1 MGERLIIQGPLIPIF
16 HGNASMTHPSEN
28 LLRALPKTDECIL
41 LLEGHTPPGVPR
53 QLVLKAIRTVI
64 EQERRGILSGGSI
77 SAVSSGEWQKR
88 FLSLLAEITAPRLRR
103 VFNASGVVIHTNLGR
118 SVLSSAACN
127 MLHLAGGSY
136 SNLEFDLNTG
146 QRGSRY
152 DLVEDILCDL
162 TGAESALIV
171 NNNAAAVLIAL
182 DTLAGGREVIVSRGQ
197 LVEIGGSFRIPDI
210 MARSGARLVEVGAT
224 NRTHLFDY
232 EDAVTPETSLLLRVH
247 TSNFR
252 VIGFT
257 SEVSVEEMVS
267 LGAKH
272 DLLTMEDLGSGSL
285 IDFSR
290 YGLPREPTV
299 QEIVKAGVDVVT
311 FSGDKLLGG
320 PQAGII
326 VGRRKIIERIK
337 KNPLNRALR
346 IDKFT
351 LAALESVLREYYDI
365 GQALQNIPTLRMLT
379 QSPQQ
384 VEARCVR
391 LLSLLDA
398 ALQRDF
404 SIESVSSRVGGG
416 AMPEHSIDSRALC
429 YNGDVSITSLE
440 TGLRKMAVPILG
452 RVENGHFV
460 LDLRT
465 VQDREIPELAKELNQ
480 FLSSADGET
489 RD

>member
-1 MGERLIIQGPLIPIF
+1 
-16 HGNASMTHPSEN
+16 MTHPSQT
-28 LLRALPKTDECIL
+28 LLQALPKIDECIQ
-41 LLEGHTPPGVPR
+41 LLEGHTPPGAPR
-53 QLVLKAIRTVI
+53 QLVLKAIRTAI
-64 EQERRGILSGGSI
+64 EQERHVILSGGSS
-77 SAVSSGEWQKR
+77 SAVSSKEWKER
-88 FLSLLAEITAPRLRR
+88 FLSLLAEMTASRLRR

-118 SVLSSAACN
+118 SVLSSTACN
-127 MLHLAGGSY
+127 MLQLAGGSY
-136 SNLEFDLNTG
+136 SNLEFDLSAG

-152 DLVEDILCDL
+152 SLVEDILCDL
-162 TGAESALIV
+162 TGAESALVV

-182 DTLAGGREVIVSRGQ
+182 DTLASGREVIVSRGQ

-257 SEVSVEEMVS
+257 SEVSVEEIVS

-272 DLLTMEDLGSGSL
+272 ELLTMEDLGSGSL
-285 IDFSR
+285 VDFSR
-290 YGLPREPTV
+290 YGLPKEPTV

-326 VGRRKIIERIK
+326 VGRRKIIDRIK

-351 LAALESVLREYYDI
+351 LAALESVLREYYDVE
-365 GQALQNIPTLRMLT
+365 QALQNVPTLRMLT
-379 QSPQQ
+379 QSPQD

-391 LLSLLDA
+391 LRSLLDA
-398 ALQRDF
+398 ALQSKF
-404 SIESVSSRVGGG
+404 SIETVDSRVGGG
-416 AMPEHSIDSRALC
+416 AMPEHALDSRALC
-429 YNGDVSITSLE
+429 YNGKVAIPSLE
-440 TGLRKMAVPILG
+440 TGLRKMAVPIIG

-460 LDLRT
+460 LDMRT
-465 VQDREIPELAKELNQ
+465 IQEHEVPELAQELNQ
-480 FLSSADGET
+480 FLSSTDGET
-489 RD
+489 RG